1 MALHRERRKL
11 DYSCQQLFDIIADV
25 ERYPDFLPL
34 WQEVHVSKIH
44 QADNENFS
52 YVTRQ
57 TIQLGPVRKHF
68 CTETHLFPFNR
79 IHIQSSD
86 PLFQKFN
93 MEWLLT
99 ADNENQCI
107 IEFSLNC
114 LASSLFLRPVFDT
127 VLLQAAQSI
136 VSAFEKRARFV
147 YNTERSAGK

>member
-1 MALHRERRKL
+1 MAIHRERRKL
-11 DYSCQQLFDIIADV
+11 NYSCQQLFDIIADV

-34 WQEVHVSKIH
+34 WQEVHVSKTN
-44 QADNENFS
+44 QADNESFS
-52 YVTRQ
+52 YNTRQ

-86 PLFQKFN
+86 PLFQTFN

-99 ADNENQCI
+99 AADNEHQCI

-114 LASSLFLRPVFDT
+114 LAASLFLRPVFDT
-127 VLLQAAQSI
+127 VLLQASQSI
-136 VSAFEKRARFV
+136 VSSFENRARFI
-147 YNTERSAGK
+147 YDN